1 MKTNPKTKRV
11 THPAKIA
18 RTRVRQPV
26 RRVSPSGMASLVSPL
41 GIAPQPKAN
50 EVRSRRLTSHPA
62 SHGRLLTAALAVGLG
77 LLWIVVFFACLQ
89 IVIGR

>member
-11 THPAKIA
+11 THPAKTA
-18 RTRVRQPV
+18 RTRLRRPV
-26 RRVSPSGMASLVSPL
+26 RRVSLSGMPSLVSPL

-50 EVRSRRLTSHPA
+50 QVRSRRLKHRPSPR
-62 SHGRLLTAALAVGLG
+62 GKLLTAALAVGLG